1 MTLRGEIEEAAT
13 SHVTIRAGD
22 AIAAAF
28 DVDRTFSRTVLIP
41 KALVAGR
48 ETVLTIE
55 SSAFYVPA
63 EIRWRSQDRRRLGLK
78 LLECSLSPV
87 S

>member
-1 MTLRGEIEEAAT
+1 VI
-13 SHVTIRAGD
+13 
-22 AIAAAF
+22 
-28 DVDRTFSRTVLIP
+28 IP
-41 KALVAGR
+41 KALLGAP

-63 EIRWRSQDRRRLGLK
+63 RTRWRSGDQRTLGLK
-78 LLECSLSPV
+78 LVECTLSPV